1 MHEQKIVFGS
11 IPAYNLLPT
20 WQPVLRPFGKEVKL
34 PKIVTIAGYNY
45 TALRR
50 CARAIAHCLERVGC
64 KVEIV
69 MYSYRELNDKARNG
83 TLEETMVVTN
93 INLDDN
99 RHASAF
105 YNFYSNSVL
114 HHTLGAENA
123 AWLNSCLEALRGDM
137 PLKDYLD
144 ALDPVSA
151 TLVSEYWIAPMFHHT
166 QTLRF
171 QGVLEDVA
179 LTNWGWPDIRA
190 VWSAD

>member
-1 MHEQKIVFGS
+1 MCFARHC
-11 IPAYNLLPT
+11 
-20 WQPVLRPFGKEVKL
+20 
-34 PKIVTIAGYNY
+34 YNY

-50 CARAIAHCLERVGC
+50 CARAIASHLEGTGS
-64 KVEIV
+64 KVDIV
-69 MYSYRELNDKARNG
+69 MYTYRELSEKARNG
-83 TLEETMVVTN
+83 TLDETLVITN

-105 YNFYSNSVL
+105 TNFFSNVVL
-114 HHTLGAENA
+114 HHTLGEENA
-123 AWLNSCLEALRGDM
+123 EWLNEQLENVRGYTALE
-137 PLKDYLD
+137 DYLK
-144 ALDPVSA
+144 ALEPIAS

-179 LTNWGWPDIRA
+179 LTNWGWPDIRS